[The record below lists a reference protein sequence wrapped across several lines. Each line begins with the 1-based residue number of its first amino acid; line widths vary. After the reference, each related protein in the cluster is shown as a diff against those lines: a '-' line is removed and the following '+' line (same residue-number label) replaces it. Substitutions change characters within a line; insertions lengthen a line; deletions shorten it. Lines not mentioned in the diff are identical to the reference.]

1 MRIHTPLNAMKR
13 AILCFALLLAPLST
27 SLAQTSLL
35 SGQGNLTS
43 TTSALPGF
51 FIGQLSWSF
60 LLPTSPTPASFAAA
74 GFQLSPVTGMFTQGA
89 TTLGVTGLFE
99 AYTPGNS
106 GGFSFYSIGFP
117 LLFTGGLQLFTGAT
131 NAPTFAAGT
140 YPLTTWV
147 GGFPPLITTREVV
160 ISNSVVPEPSTF
172 ALSAAGL
179 VGLLAFARRR
189 RRRSVA

>member
-1 MRIHTPLNAMKR
+1 MRIHPPLNAMKR

-43 TTSALPGF
+43 TTSILPGF

-60 LLPTSPTPASFAAA
+60 LLPTSPTPAFFNAL
-74 GFQLSPVTGMFTQGA
+74 GFRLSPVTGMFTQGA

-140 YPLTTWV
+140 YPLTTFAV
-147 GGFPPLITTREVV
+147 ITAREVV
-160 ISNSVVPEPSTF
+160 ISSSVVPEPSTF

-189 RRRSVA
+189 RRSAA

>member
-1 MRIHTPLNAMKR
+1 MRIHPPLNAMKR

-27 SLAQTSLL
+27 SVAQNSLL
-35 SGQGNLTS
+35 SGYGNLTS
-43 TTSALPGF
+43 TTSQLPGF
-51 FIGQLSWSF
+51 SASPLSWSI
-60 LLPTSPTPASFAAA
+60 LLPTSPTPAVF
-74 GFQLSPVTGMFTQGA
+74 GPTFFNLSGVTAVLTQGA
-89 TTLGVTGLFE
+89 TTLGVTGAFA
-99 AYTPGNS
+99 AYTTGIG
-106 GGFSFYSIGFP
+106 GGFFFGSAFFP
-117 LLFTGGLQLFTGAT
+117 FFATDGPQLFTGAT
-131 NAPTFAAGT
+131 SAPTFAAGT

-189 RRRSVA
+189 PRSVA